1 MLKELF
7 RREFQSF
14 AFLIMWFALLYAR
27 FDVLFSS
34 VTDVILTV
42 LAFGFILWG
51 VKDIYDQ
58 CNKLKSEKKE
68 T

>member
-14 AFLIMWFALLYAR
+14 AFLFMWFALLYAR

-34 VTDVILTV
+34 VTDVILTII
-42 LAFGFILWG
+42 AFVFIMIE
-51 VKDIYDQ
+51 VKDIYYQ

>member
-14 AFLIMWFALLYAR
+14 ASLFILFVLLYAR
-27 FDVLFSS
+27 FDVLFVS

-42 LAFGFILWG
+42 LSFGIILWE
-51 VKDIYDQ
+51 VKDIYKQ
-58 CNKLKSEKKE
+58 CKKLKSEKKE
-68 T
+68 I

>member
-14 AFLIMWFALLYAR
+14 AFLFMWFALLYAR

-34 VTDVILTV
+34 VTDVILTII
-42 LAFGFILWG
+42 AFVFIMIE
-51 VKDIYDQ
+51 VKDIYKQ
-58 CNKLKSEKKE
+58 CKKLKSEKKE